1 MMLMRF
7 ILFVLMLTPG
17 VSSAYIPQAYISIAK
32 EYNIPPVVLY
42 AVALVESEHPDYKRP
57 WPWAANIDGESLY
70 FQSREAMYKA
80 LTEAKDEGKGFAA
93 GTMQI
98 RWRWHKQRFRTL
110 WDATNPYENIRAGAA
125 YLSELFKKS
134 RSWDV
139 AVSHYHTQGDQEVAD
154 KYREKVQERLLLVL
168 AGKR

>member
-1 MMLMRF
+1 MNR
-7 ILFVLMLTPG
+7 FVLLFLMCLPG
-17 VSSAYIPQAYISIAK
+17 VANAYIPQAYVSIAN
-32 EYNIPPVVLY
+32 EYDIPPAVLY

-57 WPWAANIDGESLY
+57 WPWAANIDGKSVY
-70 FQSREAMYKA
+70 FKSREAMYKA
-80 LTEAKDEGKGFAA
+80 LTQAKDEGKGFAA

-110 WDATNPYENIRAGAA
+110 WEATNPYENIRAGAA
-125 YLSELFKKS
+125 YLSELFRQS

-139 AVSHYHTQGDQEVAD
+139 AVSHYHTQGDQEVANI
-154 KYREKVQERLLLVL
+154 YREKVQKRLLMVL